1 MDRDE
6 IKQWYAA
13 AVELLNDRGYEA
25 EFREDYSGR
34 GMFGDCVPAIVTS
47 ASGTLVGWALCQA
60 APDPEVARETRLLP
74 ARSDNMGMGMVY
86 Y

>member
-47 ASGTLVGWALCQA
+47 ASGVLVGWALCQA
-60 APDPEVARETRLLP
+60 APNPEVVSESGLIP
-74 ARSDNMGMGMVY
+74 AYSDNMGMDKVY